1 MWERDN
7 DVCMEKITIQ
17 GKTGVSR
24 ILIGESLPALSRYI
38 PATGVFVITDKNI
51 AAHYHSEFPGFPVYV
66 VEPGE
71 KSKDFEVMTKIWHWL
86 LEKGADRSS
95 FIVGIGG
102 GVVCDLAGF
111 VASTFMRGIPF
122 GFVATSLLAQVDASV
137 GGKNGVNLGGYKNI
151 IGTFTQPE
159 FVICDTSMLKTL
171 SDDEFRNGMA
181 EVIKHALIKDADK
194 FQFLKKNRN
203 AILNKERE
211 VISHIVKRSV
221 KIKAAIVQADELER
235 GERRLLNFG
244 HTWGHAVEKENKIP
258 HGQAVSIGMAFAAG
272 LSKHLGYLKETDYN
286 DILVLLHD
294 YGLPLS
300 TELDKNRVFDTLL
313 RDKKKE
319 KDKMNFVLLK
329 SFGNAFVKEM
339 DAGVIKNFALNF

>member
-1 MWERDN
+1 
-7 DVCMEKITIQ
+7 MEKLIIQ
-17 GKTGVSR
+17 GKSGDSR
-24 ILIGESLPALSRYI
+24 ILVGESLPALSHHI
-38 PATGVFVITDKNI
+38 PATGVFIITDKNV
-51 AAHYHSEFPGFPVYV
+51 AAYYHSEFPDFPVYI

-71 KSKDFEVMTKIWHWL
+71 KSKDFTVMTKIWHWL
-86 LEKGADRSS
+86 LENGADRSS

-111 VASTFMRGIPF
+111 VASTFMRGISF

-137 GGKNGVNLGGYKNI
+137 GGKNGVNLDGYKNI

-171 SDDEFRNGMA
+171 PNDEFRNGMA
-181 EVIKHALIKDADK
+181 EVIKHGLIKDADK
-194 FQFLKKNRN
+194 FDFLKKNRN
-203 AILNKERE
+203 AILNRERE
-211 VISHIVKRSV
+211 TINHIVNRSV
-221 KIKAAIVQADELER
+221 RIKAAIVQADELER

-272 LSKHLGYLKETDYN
+272 LSKHLGYLNEKDYN
-286 DILVLLHD
+286 EILLLLQD
-294 YGLPLS
+294 YGLPLNA
-300 TELDKNRVFDTLL
+300 ELDKNRVFDTLL

-319 KDKMNFVLLK
+319 KGKMNFILLK
-329 SFGNAFVKEM
+329 KIGDAFVEEM
-339 DAGVIKNFALNF
+339 DTNIIKDFALSF

>member
-1 MWERDN
+1 
-7 DVCMEKITIQ
+7 MEKITIQ

-24 ILIGESLPALSRYI
+24 ILVGESLPALSRYI
-38 PATGVFVITDKNI
+38 PATGVFIITDENV
-51 AAHYHSEFPGFPVYV
+51 AGHYHSEFPDFPVYI

-71 KSKDFEVMTKIWHWL
+71 KSKDFAVMEKIWHWL
-86 LEKGADRSS
+86 LDQGADRSS

-171 SDDEFRNGMA
+171 PDNEFRNGMA
-181 EVIKHALIKDADK
+181 EVIKHALIRDADK
-194 FQFLKKNRN
+194 FEFLKSNRN
-203 AILNKERE
+203 AIMNRERE
-211 VISHIVKRSV
+211 AINHIVNRSV
-221 KIKAAIVQADELER
+221 KIKATIVQADELER
-235 GERRLLNFG
+235 GERRILNFG

-258 HGQAVSIGMAFAAG
+258 HGQAVSVGMAFAAG
-272 LSKHLGYLKETDYN
+272 LSKHLGYLKEKDYN

-294 YGLPLS
+294 YRLPLNI
-300 TELDKNRVFDTLL
+300 ELDKNQVFDTLL
-313 RDKKKE
+313 KDKKKE
-319 KDKMNFVLLK
+319 KNHMNFVLLK
-329 SFGNAFVKEM
+329 TIGDAFVKEM
-339 DAGVIKNFALNF
+339 DTKVIKDFCMSF